1 MKKYTLALL
10 TATVLSTALNA
21 MDGAIEVAA
30 QLAAP
35 KHDANGIAMYDPAIL
50 NLALGFGMEH
60 PELKAQ
66 VFGIV
71 SNELAAPK
79 HDANGIAMYD
89 PAILNLAL
97 GFGMEHP
104 ELKAQAEAI
113 MAAMH

>member
-1 MKKYTLALL
+1 MNKYTLALL
-10 TATVLSTALNA
+10 SSTVLSTALNA

-66 VFGIV
+66 
-71 SNELAAPK
+71 
-79 HDANGIAMYD
+79 
-89 PAILNLAL
+89 
-97 GFGMEHP
+97 
-104 ELKAQAEAI
+104 AEAI

>member
-1 MKKYTLALL
+1 M
-10 TATVLSTALNA
+10 
-21 MDGAIEVAA
+21 
-30 QLAAP
+30 
-35 KHDANGIAMYDPAIL
+35 
-50 NLALGFGMEH
+50 ALGFGMEH